1 MLVPIRHGFIVVRF
15 ARRNAGPPRPLRYT
29 AFVLPTALLLALVAI
44 PAVAQEPRAGEVCE
58 HSPAH
63 GPCWRLEARA
73 GRVVSTPTLDGKPTG
88 TSLDLGPWTHL
99 PALVTQRF
107 PSVVIPIACGARAV
121 LSYDLPA
128 RYRATAPG
136 VDLWL
141 EFHDCAQRLVQA
153 ITRGHRAADFR
164 KLTLATATGPAEA
177 ILIDFR
183 GDSAIAS
190 QTEVWRIGPTGNPQ
204 LLLARHARF
213 ASADL
218 APNGTTRTLRL
229 THFTPGPAAAD
240 DRWRPL
246 RLSWNSR
253 THTFEEEP

>member
-1 MLVPIRHGFIVVRF
+1 VRIRAQYSGL
-15 ARRNAGPPRPLRYT
+15 RRSPRYT
-29 AFVLPTALLLALVAI
+29 LLVRVWTILLALLGI
-44 PAVAQEPRAGEVCE
+44 PAIAKEPPAREVCE
-58 HSPAH
+58 HSSTS

-88 TSLDLGPWTHL
+88 PSLDLGPWTPL
-99 PALVTQRF
+99 PAPVTQRF
-107 PSVVIPIACGARAV
+107 PSAVIPFACGARAV

-136 VDLWL
+136 VGLWL

-164 KLTLATATGPAEA
+164 KLTLDTATGPAEA

-183 GDSAIAS
+183 GDAAIAS
-190 QTEVWRIGPTGNPQ
+190 QTEVWLIGPTGKPQ

-213 ASADL
+213 VSADL
-218 APNGTTRTLRL
+218 APNGSTRALRL
-229 THFTPGPAAAD
+229 THFTPGPAAVD
-240 DRWRPL
+240 DRWLPL

-253 THTFEEEP
+253 TQSFE